1 MPFCCILLHLDAFS
15 ACMRLAVLLPDATEG
30 VRKLQS
36 PMRFAG
42 ACVAMVLAIVCIL
55 ASLGDESTAADA
67 SAPQST
73 EAVSTL
79 Q

>member
-1 MPFCCILLHLDAFS
+1 
-15 ACMRLAVLLPDATEG
+15 MRLAVFVPDLTEG

-42 ACVAMVLAIVCIL
+42 ACVAMALTILCIL
-55 ASLGDESTAADA
+55 ASLGTESPAADA
-67 SAPQST
+67 GAEKPN